1 MVFYTECRRETF
13 RRKTTRKHK
22 KFFDQDG
29 SGAIDTKELGN
40 IMRQLG
46 AKLTDSEINLLVQ
59 EADVDGDGQ
68 VDINEVCIVPNLRIF
83 GFRMI
88 CTSPYAGGPGRA

>member
-1 MVFYTECRRETF
+1 MNGWFFLRNAGGKRFAAKQLE
-13 RRKTTRKHK
+13 KHK

-68 VDINEVCIVPNLRIF
+68 VDINEVCIVPNLHIY
-83 GFRMI
+83 
-88 CTSPYAGGPGRA
+88 SSLV

>member
-1 MVFYTECRRETF
+1 MTVHHGPKYSMVAWHGI
-13 RRKTTRKHK
+13 KH

-46 AKLTDSEINLLVQ
+46 AKLTDSEINLLVK

-68 VDINEVCIVPNLRIF
+68 VDINEVR
-83 GFRMI
+83 
-88 CTSPYAGGPGRA
+88 